1 MTLAG
6 GCQCGAVRYRAKGTD
21 DAVLCHCRM
30 CQRAVGNAF
39 GWMVSTVG
47 LSIEGA
53 PGWFRSSSAADRG
66 FCVQCGTPMFFRLVG
81 VDRIWVTGGSLDDPS
96 SAPPRSHYGTESRWP
111 WVDICAHLPGQDHKP
126 GGITG
131 KTVAVQS
138 NQSEA
143 KPTQEPLSQG
153 MQP

>member
-1 MTLAG
+1 MSLAAKTLGG
-6 GCQCGAVRYRAKGTD
+6 GCQCGAVRYAAEGTD

-30 CQRAVGNAF
+30 CQRAMGGPF

-47 LSIEGA
+47 LTIEGV

-66 FCVQCGTPMFFRLVG
+66 FCPACGTPLFFRLVG
-81 VDRIWVTGGSLDDPS
+81 GDKAWVTGGSLDDPAL
-96 SAPPRSHYGTESRWP
+96 APPRSHYGTESRWP

-131 KTVAVQS
+131 KTQDITSHQHIADT
-138 NQSEA
+138 A
-143 KPTQEPLSQG
+143 PDPL
-153 MQP
+153 